1 MKNKKLILVFITVIA
16 ILALTA
22 CKAAAE
28 EVAVTSVTFAE
39 NLDDNYQ
46 PVNPTTQFYTT
57 DTIFVSVRLA
67 GVPKSGSIDG
77 KFYYGDQLISEAG
90 LEFANV
96 TQGVIYS
103 TGNETFVGFNLSPS
117 QPWPVDT
124 DYRFELILNGVKVGD
139 YAYQV
144 IQ

>member
-1 MKNKKLILVFITVIA
+1 MKNKKLVLFSILVIA

-22 CKAAAE
+22 CKAPVA
-28 EVAVTSVTFAE
+28 EVAVKSVTFAE
-39 NLDDNYQ
+39 NLDANYQ

-57 DTIFVSVRLA
+57 DTIYVSVKLA
-67 GVPKSGSIDG
+67 GNPKSGSING

-90 LEFANV
+90 LDFGNL
-96 TQGVIYS
+96 TQGTIYS
-103 TGNETFVGFNLSPS
+103 SGAETFVGFNLSPS
-117 QPWPVDT
+117 EPWPVDT

-144 IQ
+144 VQ

>member
-1 MKNKKLILVFITVIA
+1 MKNKKAILVFMAVIA

-22 CKAAAE
+22 CKPKAAE
-28 EVAVTSVTFAE
+28 VTVTSVTFAE

-46 PVNPTTQFYTT
+46 PINPTTQFYTT
-57 DTIFVSVRLA
+57 STIYVSVRLA
-67 GVPKSGSIDG
+67 GVPKTGSING

-90 LEFANV
+90 LEFASV
-96 TQGVIYS
+96 GQGVIYS
-103 TGNETFVGFNLSPS
+103 TGNETYVGFNLSPS
-117 QPWPVDT
+117 APWPVDT

>member
-1 MKNKKLILVFITVIA
+1 MKNKKAILIFITVIA

-22 CKAAAE
+22 CKPAAAE
-28 EVAVTSVTFAE
+28 VTVTSVTFAE
-39 NLDDNYQ
+39 NLDENYQ

-57 DTIFVSVRLA
+57 DTIYVSVRLA

-96 TQGVIYS
+96 GQGVIYS

-117 QPWPVDT
+117 EPWPVDT
-124 DYRFELILNGVKVGD
+124 DYRFELFLNGVKESD